1 MAEYPPLIHL
11 DDKTKTDLIFYLNTE
26 LTNHY
31 TEKGKFQDDLL
42 DMQHSYW
49 AEPVE
54 DYGVDV
60 ATGVNVNPNDIL
72 RGGAKVV
79 IPLNAIAVEAIHSRS
94 MQTIFGLGQL
104 IAAKAVSPDWQDAVQ
119 PVETFLDRELLNG
132 VKVRR
137 PINDAILELEKF
149 GTGVLKSGFT
159 RIVKNAWREIDGKTK
174 MDEVVVREGAT
185 LHATPVSRFLMPY
198 SALDPQMSAWCGEE
212 KSITPHEVL
221 LHENAGLFY
230 EGTYD
235 NLKASI
241 SQTGMLDER
250 KFERSQEELEKHEI
264 VMPDR
269 INFVEVWC
277 SWNTDAAP
285 NNKLKEIVVYYHR
298 DTQTIMGIRYNWYD
312 DLRRP
317 YRKGVY
323 FPIEHRW
330 YGMGIIKQN
339 NQFQEEVTIRHRQQL
354 DNATLANMR
363 MIKVSKL
370 SGITPDEPI
379 YAGKIWFLDDM
390 DHMDTVQLGEIYPS
404 AYNSEQST
412 VQYSNQR
419 TGVTELTT
427 GQPQAGTP
435 GTASDILARIQEGN
449 KKFGFIFENIK
460 EFVNEAFVDV
470 ACEIQQFGPRDVKY
484 YDTAE
489 NGQLI
494 EQFFAMPQS
503 YIRDGLLIE
512 LKAAGQL
519 DNKLI
524 DRQNFMQLA
533 QAYEQYI
540 TGNLKMAEVTQD
552 PNLIMMI
559 VQRGMAGSTELM
571 KQFFQSFDLRN
582 IDRMLLTNGQ
592 PQTNSGGA
600 GGIISAGQTAGMVN
614 PSQGNPQLSG
624 NGV

>member
-11 DDKTKTDLIFYLNTE
+11 DEKTKTNLIFYLNTE

-31 TEKGKFQDDLL
+31 MEKGKFQDDLL

-54 DYGVDV
+54 DFGVDL

-79 IPLNAIAVEAIHSRS
+79 IPLNAIAVEAIHARA

-104 IAAKAVSPDWQDAVQ
+104 ISAKAVSSDWQNAVQ
-119 PVETFLDRELLNG
+119 PVEKFLDRELLTG

-137 PINDAILELEKF
+137 PVNDAILEVEKF
-149 GTGVLKSGFT
+149 GTGVLKSGYQRLIKT
-159 RIVKNAWREIDGKTK
+159 AVREVDGKRK
-174 MDEVVVREGAT
+174 VEDVVVREGAT
-185 LHATPVSRFLMPY
+185 LHAVPISRFLMPY
-198 SALDPQMSAWCGEE
+198 SSLQTQTSAWCGEE
-212 KSITPHEVL
+212 HSWTPHEIWL
-221 LHENAGLFY
+221 QEKAGLFY
-230 EGTYD
+230 DGIYEKI
-235 NLKASI
+235 KASV
-241 SQTGMLDER
+241 SQTGTLDER

-269 INFVEVWC
+269 INFTEIWC
-277 SWNTDAAP
+277 AWNTDDDP
-285 NNKLKEIVVYYHR
+285 KNQQKETVVYYHR
-298 DTQTIMGIRYNWYD
+298 DTQTIMGMRYNWYD

-317 YRKGVY
+317 YRNGVY

-370 SGITPDEPI
+370 SGIAPDEPL

-412 VQYSNQR
+412 LQYSNQR

-435 GTASDILARIQEGN
+435 VTASDILARIQEGN
-449 KKFGFIFENIK
+449 KKFGFVFANMK
-460 EFVNEAFVDV
+460 EFVDEAFMDV

-489 NGQLI
+489 DGDLV
-494 EQFFAMPQS
+494 EKFFSMPQS

-519 DNKLI
+519 ENKLI

-533 QAYEQYI
+533 QAYEKYI
-540 TGNLKMAEVTQD
+540 TGNLQLAEVTKD
-552 PNLIMMI
+552 PNLISMI
-559 VQRGMAGSTELM
+559 VQKGMAGSTELM
-571 KQFFQSFDLRN
+571 RQFFQSFDLRN
-582 IDRMLLTNGQ
+582 IDRMLLGGDNQ
-592 PQTNSGGA
+592 IISGGA
-600 GGIISAGQTAGMVN
+600 GGAALPGQNAGMVN
-614 PSQGNPQLSG
+614 PSQAGSQLSG
-624 NGV
+624 IGL

>member
-1 MAEYPPLIHL
+1 MASYPPLIHL
-11 DDKTKTDLIFYLNTE
+11 DEKTKTDLIFYLNTE

-31 TEKGKFQDDLL
+31 MEKGKFQDDLL

-54 DYGVDV
+54 DYGIDV
-60 ATGVNVNPNDIL
+60 STGVNVNPNDIL

-79 IPLNAIAVEAIHSRS
+79 IPLNAIAVEAIHARS

-104 IAAKAVSPDWQDAVQ
+104 ISAKAVSSDWQDAVQ
-119 PVETFLDRELLNG
+119 PVEKFLDRELLNG

-137 PINDAILELEKF
+137 PINDAILEVEKF
-149 GTGVLKSGFT
+149 GTGVLKSGYQRLIKT
-159 RIVKNAWREIDGKTK
+159 AVREIDGKRK
-174 MDEVVVREGAT
+174 VEDVVVREGAT
-185 LHATPVSRFLMPY
+185 LHAVPISRFIMPY
-198 SALDPQMSAWCGEE
+198 SSLHTQTSAWCGEE
-212 KSITPHEVL
+212 HSWTPHEIGL
-221 LHENAGLFY
+221 QEKAGLFY
-230 EGTYD
+230 EGTFE
-235 NLKASI
+235 NLKAAI

-250 KFERSQEELEKHEI
+250 KFERSQEQLEKHEI
-264 VMPDR
+264 VMPAR
-269 INFVEVWC
+269 INFVEIWC
-277 SWNTDAAP
+277 AWNTDDEPTYAQ
-285 NNKLKEIVVYYHR
+285 KETVIYYHR

-317 YRKGVY
+317 YRNGVY

-370 SGITPDEPI
+370 SGIAPDEPL

-412 VQYSNQR
+412 LQYSNQR
-419 TGVTELTT
+419 TGIGELQS
-427 GQPQAGTP
+427 GQMQAGTP

-449 KKFGFIFENIK
+449 KKFGFVFSNIK
-460 EFVNEAFVDV
+460 EFADEAFMDV

-489 NGQLI
+489 DGELI
-494 EQFFAMPQS
+494 EKFFSMPQS

-519 DNKLI
+519 ENKLI

-533 QAYEQYI
+533 QAYQQYI
-540 TGNLKMAEVTQD
+540 EGNLKMAEVLSD
-552 PNLIMMI
+552 PNLISMI
-559 VQRGMAGSTELM
+559 VQKGMAGSTELM
-571 KQFFQSFDLRN
+571 RQFFQSFDLRN
-582 IDRMLLTNGQ
+582 IDRMLLGGNTQ
-592 PQTNSGGA
+592 IISGGA
-600 GGIISAGQTAGMVN
+600 GGIISPGQTAGMVN
-614 PSQGNPQLSG
+614 PA
-624 NGV
+624 

>member
-1 MAEYPPLIHL
+1 M
-11 DDKTKTDLIFYLNTE
+11 
-26 LTNHY
+26 
-31 TEKGKFQDDLL
+31 EKGKFQDDLL

-54 DYGVDV
+54 DYGINEL
-60 ATGVNVNPNDIL
+60 TGTNISSPEIM

-94 MQTIFGLGQL
+94 MQTIFGMDQL
-104 IAAKAVSPDWQDAVQ
+104 VSAKAVSSEWQNSVA
-119 PVETFLDRELLNG
+119 PVETFLNRELITG

-149 GTGVLKSGFT
+149 GTGVLKAGYE
-159 RIVKNAWREIDGKTK
+159 RLVKTAYRKIDGETK
-174 MDEVVVREGAT
+174 IDEVVVREGAT
-185 LHATPVSRFLMPY
+185 LHAVPISRFIMPY
-198 SALDPQMSAWCGEE
+198 SALNTQTSAWCGEE
-212 KSITPHEVL
+212 RSWTPHEIL
-221 LHENAGLFY
+221 LQERAGLFY
-230 EGTYD
+230 EGIYEQ
-235 NLKASI
+235 LKQAI

-269 INFVEVWC
+269 INFVEIWC
-277 SWNTDAAP
+277 AWNTDEDP
-285 NNKLKEIVVYYHR
+285 VHRQKEIVVYYHR

-317 YRKGVY
+317 YRNGVY

-370 SGITPDEPI
+370 SGITPDEPL
-379 YAGKIWFLDDM
+379 YPGKIWYLDDM

-419 TGVTELTT
+419 TGIGELQM
-427 GQPQAGTP
+427 GQMQAGTP

-449 KKFGFIFENIK
+449 KKFGYVFENIK
-460 EFVNEAFVDV
+460 ELVNEAFMDV

-484 YDTAE
+484 YETAE
-489 NGQLI
+489 DGNLV
-494 EQFFAMPQS
+494 EQFFLLPQS
-503 YIRDGLLIE
+503 YIRDGLVIE

-519 DNKLI
+519 QNKLI

-533 QAYEQYI
+533 QAYQQYI
-540 TGNLKMAEVTQD
+540 QGNLQMAEVLQD
-552 PNLIMMI
+552 PNIIQMI

-571 KQFFQSFDLRN
+571 RQFFQSFDLRN
-582 IDRMLLTNGQ
+582 IDRMLLGENGSIV
-592 PQTNSGGA
+592 SGGM
-600 GGIISAGQTAGMVN
+600 GGIISPSQTTGMVN
-614 PSQGNPQLSG
+614 SPQVSAGLPTSG
-624 NGV
+624 I